1 MNILPHKSWHVRTKK
16 NIARV
21 REDERK
27 AAEEEKEVKR
37 RAALAE
43 QEAKLNLLRERAG
56 FKRPI
61 ETETSSE
68 PHTNTSLASNEH
80 VNFFKELEDGK
91 YTSTTENAERTE
103 EKKQEKEKYEKQVG
117 YLTYLG
123 QDTNEALRKRDWYE
137 MLPDRT
143 DKRNEDGSKIEVSL
157 QSKLLQD
164 PLTLMHKYMGTSSSY
179 KPTVVE
185 PEKKQ
190 PEVKKYESLLTD
202 SLKNYRLKKKKRKH
216 STSSTSSKDTSSSK
230 KSSKKSKKK
239 KSKRKHK
246 KSSKHSS
253 SDSSDSSD
261 EELKRL
267 KQQKLE
273 ALRVERL
280 AREKIERE
288 KADNLLRKLRGETE
302 PKQQPVEAKNYK
314 QRYNSQ
320 FNPEIARQ
328 NQD

>member
-27 AAEEEKEVKR
+27 AAEEEKEIKR
-37 RAALAE
+37 RIALAD
-43 QEAKLNLLRERAG
+43 QEAKINLLRERAG
-56 FKRPI
+56 FKRPN
-61 ETETSSE
+61 ETSSE
-68 PHTNTSLASNEH
+68 QSTNTSFDSNEH

-91 YTSTTENAERTE
+91 YTSTNENAERAE
-103 EKKQEKEKYEKQVG
+103 EKKQEKEKYEKQIG

-143 DKRNEDGSKIEVSL
+143 DKRNEDGFKIEVSL

-164 PLTLMHKYMGTSSSY
+164 PLTLMHRYMGTSSSSSF
-179 KPTVVE
+179 KSTVTE
-185 PEKKQ
+185 SEKKQ
-190 PEVKKYESLLTD
+190 PEVKKYESLLTE
-202 SLKNYRLKKKKRKH
+202 SLKNYRLKKRKRKH
-216 STSSTSSKDTSSSK
+216 STSSTSSKDTSPSK
-230 KSSKKSKKK
+230 NRKNKSKKK
-239 KSKRKHK
+239 KSRKKHR

-273 ALRVERL
+273 ALRIERL
-280 AREKIERE
+280 NREKIERE
-288 KADNLLRKLRGETE
+288 KAENLLRKLRGETE
-302 PKQQPVEAKNYK
+302 PKQQQPEVKSYK
-314 QRYNSQ
+314 QKFNSQ

>member
-27 AAEEEKEVKR
+27 AAEQEKEIKR

-43 QEAKLNLLRERAG
+43 QEAKINVLRERAG
-56 FKRPI
+56 LKKSN

-68 PHTNTSLASNEH
+68 QPVNTSFEANEH
-80 VNFFKELEDGK
+80 VNFFKDLEDGK
-91 YTSTTENAERTE
+91 YTSTSENKERTE
-103 EKKQEKEKYEKQVG
+103 EKKQEKEKYEKQIG

-123 QDTNEALRKRDWYE
+123 QDTNEALKKRDWYD

-143 DKRNEDGSKIEVSL
+143 DKHNEDGSKIEVSL
-157 QSKLLQD
+157 QSKIRQD
-164 PLTLMHKYMGTSSSY
+164 PLTLIHKYMGTSSSF
-179 KPTVVE
+179 KSTVIE

-190 PEVKKYESLLTD
+190 PEVKKYESLLTE
-202 SLKNYRLKKKKRKH
+202 SLKNYRLKKKKRKY
-216 STSSTSSKDTSSSK
+216 STSSTSSKDTSPTK
-230 KSSKKSKKK
+230 KRSKKSKKK
-239 KSKRKHK
+239 KSKRKHR
-246 KSSKHSS
+246 KSSF
-253 SDSSDSSD
+253 DSSDSSD

-273 ALRVERL
+273 ALRMERL
-280 AREKIERE
+280 NRERIERE
-288 KADNLLRKLRGETE
+288 KAENLLRKLRGETE
-302 PKQQPVEAKNYK
+302 PKQQQPEVKSYK

>member
-37 RAALAE
+37 RASLAE
-43 QEAKLNLLRERAG
+43 QEAKINLLRERAG
-56 FKRPI
+56 FQKP
-61 ETETSSE
+61 TETSSE
-68 PHTNTSLASNEH
+68 DPTNTSFESHEH
-80 VNFFKELEDGK
+80 VNFFKELEEGK

-123 QDTNEALRKRDWYE
+123 QDTNEMLRKLDWYE
-137 MLPDRT
+137 KLPDRT
-143 DKRNEDGSKIEVSL
+143 DKHNEDGSKIEVSL

-164 PLTLMHKYMGTSSSY
+164 PLTLMHKYMGTSSSF
-179 KPTVVE
+179 KSTVIE
-185 PEKKQ
+185 PEKKE
-190 PEVKKYESLLTD
+190 PEVKKYESLLTE
-202 SLKNYRLKKKKRKH
+202 SLKNYRLKKKKRKY
-216 STSSTSSKDTSSSK
+216 STSSTSSKDTSSSSK
-230 KSSKKSKKK
+230 KRSKKSKKK

-246 KSSKHSS
+246 KESRHSS
-253 SDSSDSSD
+253 SDSTDSSD

-273 ALRVERL
+273 VLRIERL
-280 AREKIERE
+280 NREKVERE
-288 KADNLLRKLRGETE
+288 KAENLLRKLRGETE
-302 PKQQPVEAKNYK
+302 PKQQPPEIKNYK

-328 NQD
+328 NQE